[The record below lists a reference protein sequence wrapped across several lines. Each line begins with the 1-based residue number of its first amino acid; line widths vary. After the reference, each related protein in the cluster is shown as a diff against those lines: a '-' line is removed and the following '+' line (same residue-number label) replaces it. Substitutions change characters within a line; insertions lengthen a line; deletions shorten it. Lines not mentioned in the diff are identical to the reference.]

1 MSSNSV
7 TLMFSTFLSN
17 KGEGEHL
24 GPFRVNLDK
33 AFVLVFFF
41 LLFGIET
48 VVIGLSGCQ
57 LALWVRDFVGGY
69 GGGRIY

>member
-1 MSSNSV
+1 MSLNSV
-7 TLMFSTFLSN
+7 TLMFSTSLSN
-17 KGEGEHL
+17 KGEEEHL
-24 GPFRVNLDK
+24 RSFRVNLDK
-33 AFVLVFFF
+33 AFVLVSFF

-57 LALWVRDFVGGY
+57 LALWVRGFVGGY

>member
-7 TLMFSTFLSN
+7 TLMFLTSLSN
-17 KGEGEHL
+17 RDEKEHL
-24 GPFRVNLDK
+24 RPFRVNLDE
-33 AFVLVFFF
+33 AFILVSFF

-48 VVIGLSGCQ
+48 VVIGLSECQ
-57 LALWVRDFVGGY
+57 LALWVRGFVGGY